1 MKSSIQRN
9 IGPFAL
15 MLTGLGSIIGSGWL
29 FGAWK
34 AAKIAG
40 PAAICAWVIGAVV
53 ILSIALAYAELG
65 AMFPESGGMVRYA
78 RYSHGALV
86 GFISAWANWI
96 AIVSVIPI
104 EAEASIQYMSTWPYD
119 WARELFIDGSL
130 TTPGLLL
137 SAALVV
143 IYFLLNYWG
152 VKLFARANS
161 LITVFKFLI
170 PGATIAGLMLTGF
183 HHENFGEAATFAP
196 YGWSS
201 VLTAVATSGIVFAF
215 NGFQSPIN
223 LAGEA
228 RNPGKSV
235 PIAVIGSILIAL
247 VIYVL
252 LQVAYI
258 GAVNP
263 ADVVNGW
270 SHFNFASPFAELA
283 IALNLNWLAILLYI
297 DAFVSPSGT
306 GTTYMATTTRMI
318 YAMERNNTMPRMF
331 GNVHPFYG
339 VPRQAM
345 WFNLL
350 VSFVFLFFFR
360 GWSSLAAVISVAT
373 VISYLTGP
381 ISLMAL
387 RRAATDI
394 ERPLRIPGM
403 SLIAPFAFVCAS
415 LVLYWA
421 RWPLTG
427 EIILLMIV
435 ALPVYFYFQAKS
447 GFEGWSRDL
456 KAAWWLVAYLPTM
469 ALLSLTGSKEFG
481 GRGILPYGWD
491 MLLVIVC
498 SLVFYYWGVHTGYRT
513 GYLDERESQADILNG
528 QGV

>member
-40 PAAICAWVIGAVV
+40 PAAICAWIIGAVV
-53 ILSIALAYAELG
+53 ILAIALTYAELG

-104 EAEASIQYMSTWPYD
+104 EAEASIQYMSTWPYE
-119 WARELFIDGSL
+119 WAHALFVHGELS
-130 TTPGLLL
+130 TTGLLL
-137 SAALVV
+137 SALLVIV
-143 IYFLLNYWG
+143 YFLLNYWG
-152 VKLFARANS
+152 VKVFARANTT
-161 LITVFKFLI
+161 ITVFKFII
-170 PGATIAGLMLTGF
+170 PGLTILGLLASGF
-183 HHENFGEAATFAP
+183 HSDNLEAAGGFAP
-196 YGWSS
+196 YGWSA
-201 VLTAVATSGIVFAF
+201 VFTAVATSGIVFAF
-215 NGFQSPIN
+215 NGFQSPVN

-228 RNPGKSV
+228 RNPSKSV
-235 PIAVIGSILIAL
+235 PFAVLGSILLAL

-252 LQVAYI
+252 LQIAYI

-263 ADVVNGW
+263 ADVAKGW

-283 IALNLNWLAILLYI
+283 LALNLNWLAFLLYV

-318 YAMERNNTMPRMF
+318 YAMERNNTMPKFF
-331 GNVHPFYG
+331 GSVHPLYG
-339 VPRQAM
+339 VPRNAM

-387 RRAATDI
+387 RRFATDLA
-394 ERPLRIPGM
+394 RPLHLPLMGV
-403 SLIAPFAFVCAS
+403 IAPFAFVCAS

-421 RWPLTG
+421 KWPLTG

-435 ALPVYFYFQAKS
+435 ALPVYFYYQGKS
-447 GFEGWSRDL
+447 GWGGWGRDL
-456 KAAWWLVAYLPTM
+456 KAAWWLVCYLPVM
-469 ALLSLTGSKEFG
+469 AFLSLIGSKQFG
-481 GRGILPYGWD
+481 GAGWLPYGWD
-491 MLLVIVC
+491 MLTVAVV
-498 SLVFYYWGVHTGYRT
+498 SLVFYFWGVRSGYRT
-513 GYLDERESQADILNG
+513 RYLDEREPEDDILE
-528 QGV
+528 GVGV